1 MSSND
6 LLLHQQISFAK
17 VAFSPAQ
24 VDVLYNNRGACL
36 PSDVTVFETTTVYE
50 TTTVLEASTERAP

>member
-1 MSSND
+1 MTSND
-6 LLLHQQISFAK
+6 LFLRQQISFAK

-36 PSDVTVFETTTVYE
+36 PSDVTVSETTTLSE
-50 TTTVLEASTERAP
+50 TTPFIEP